1 MSAIKNISVPPSAIR
16 VLRNKLART
25 RFSILAV
32 ELARRLT
39 VTFSFLITLLTSLLF
54 LDLLADLEIQTRSLL
69 LFSIITLTAIL
80 IIWSLFSLIIKWK
93 NDETLALEIERKNK
107 DFDSRLISS
116 IQFGKRKAKF
126 PENAPMSMVHN
137 MILETKDVSK
147 KFNFLKVVNPKA
159 LTRAT
164 LIFFVII
171 ITSGI
176 WAYSEKDNI
185 PILVKRALGEQIEIP
200 RDTIIVEEPN
210 ISRVGIGDNIQM
222 TFKVKSKKNSELKA
236 NLNIDYNSGRKI
248 TVPLK
253 RTETGPITVPLKR
266 TETGPDTYIG
276 TIEDVPESFSF
287 DAKIDDAKTKTSSVT
302 AIERPTIKNIS
313 ATQVY
318 PEFTKQSPTNHVPGD
333 FTFFQ
338 GSEVTINIESSKD
351 LDSGNLKFLGLDN
364 QMPLSVNEA
373 NKKEGVA
380 KIKIPSQSLSGF
392 SVSLTDS
399 EEMNSKNNA
408 IYKISLLTDLPP
420 EIRITYPKRS
430 EELVTRKA
438 TLLIKYEAIDRF
450 GVNSINLKYKRE
462 ENEIVTIPLMKEE
475 TAKKQISDS
484 YEWNLGSLKTGL
496 SEGDQIEYWLE
507 ASDQNISGLNISSS
521 DKLSLKVVTPEEKR
535 ADLLGRTSD
544 ALGSVD
550 EATNDQENLNKDL
563 ESIIRKNTPN
573 KKN

>member
-1 MSAIKNISVPPSAIR
+1 MSAIKNISIPQNTIR

-32 ELARRLT
+32 ELARRIAI
-39 VTFSFLITLLTSLLF
+39 TFSVLVTLLTSLLF
-54 LDLLADLEIQTRSLL
+54 LDLLADLDIQTRSLL
-69 LFSIITLTAIL
+69 LFSIITLTAVL
-80 IIWSLFSLIIKWK
+80 TIWSFFSLITKWK

-116 IQFGKRKAKF
+116 IQFAKRQAAF
-126 PENAPMSMVHN
+126 PENAPISMIHN
-137 MILETKDVSK
+137 MILETKNASK
-147 KFNFLKVVNPKA
+147 KFNFLKIVNPKA

-176 WAYSEKDNI
+176 WVYSEKDNI

-200 RDTIIVEEPN
+200 RDTTIIEEPN

-222 TFKVKSKKNSELKA
+222 TFKVKSKKTSELKA
-236 NLNIDYNSGRKI
+236 NLNIEYNSGRNIK
-248 TVPLK
+248 VSLE
-253 RTETGPITVPLKR
+253 RTEK
-266 TETGPDTYIG
+266 EPDTYTG

-287 DAKIDDAKTKTSSVT
+287 DAQIDDAKTKTLTVT

-333 FTFFQ
+333 FTFFP
-338 GSEVTINIESSKD
+338 GSEVTINIESSKE
-351 LDSGNLKFLGLDN
+351 LDSGNLKFLGSDN

-399 EEMNSKNNA
+399 DEMDSKNNA

-462 ENEIVTIPLMKEE
+462 ENKIVTIPLMKEE
-475 TAKKQISDS
+475 SSMKQISDS

-507 ASDQNISGLNISSS
+507 ASDQNLSGLNISSS
-521 DKLSLKVVTPEEKR
+521 EKLSLKVVTPEEKR

-563 ESIIRKNTPN
+563 ESIIRKNTPI

>member
-54 LDLLADLEIQTRSLL
+54 LDLLADLEIETRSLL

-80 IIWSLFSLIIKWK
+80 IIWSLFSLITKWK

-116 IQFGKRKAKF
+116 IQFAKRKAKF
-126 PENAPMSMVHN
+126 PENAPMSMVHD

-222 TFKVKSKKNSELKA
+222 TFKVKSKKTSELKA
-236 NLNIDYNSGRKI
+236 NLNVDYNSGRKI
-248 TVPLK
+248 TVPLE
-253 RTETGPITVPLKR
+253 RTEN
-266 TETGPDTYIG
+266 EPDTYIG

-287 DAKIDDAKTKTSSVT
+287 DAQIDDAKTKTSSVT

-333 FTFFQ
+333 FTFFP

-373 NKKEGVA
+373 NKKEGAA

-399 EEMNSKNNA
+399 EEMDSKNNA

>member
-1 MSAIKNISVPPSAIR
+1 MPPSAIR

-54 LDLLADLEIQTRSLL
+54 LDLLADLEIETRSLL

-80 IIWSLFSLIIKWK
+80 IIWSLFSLITKWK

-116 IQFGKRKAKF
+116 IQFAKRKAKF

-147 KFNFLKVVNPKA
+147 KFNFLKIVNPKA

-176 WAYSEKDNI
+176 WVYSEKDNI

-200 RDTIIVEEPN
+200 RDTTIIEEPN
-210 ISRVGIGDNIQM
+210 ISKVGIGDNIQM

-236 NLNIDYNSGRKI
+236 NLNIEYNSGRNVK
-248 TVPLK
+248 VSLE
-253 RTETGPITVPLKR
+253 RTEK
-266 TETGPDTYIG
+266 EPDTYIG

-287 DAKIDDAKTKTSSVT
+287 DAQIDDAKTETLTVT
-302 AIERPTIKNIS
+302 AIERPMIKNIS

-333 FTFFQ
+333 FTFFP
-338 GSEVTINIESSKD
+338 GSEVTINIESSKE

-399 EEMNSKNNA
+399 EEMDSKNNA

-475 TAKKQISDS
+475 SSKKQISDS

-521 DKLSLKVVTPEEKR
+521 EKLSLKVVTPEEKR

-563 ESIIRKNTPN
+563 ESIIRKNTPI

>member
-1 MSAIKNISVPPSAIR
+1 MSAIKNISIPQNTIR

-25 RFSILAV
+25 RLSILAV
-32 ELARRLT
+32 ELARRIAI
-39 VTFSFLITLLTSLLF
+39 TFSVLVTLLTSLLF
-54 LDLLADLEIQTRSLL
+54 LDLLADLDIQTRSLL

-80 IIWSLFSLIIKWK
+80 TIWSLFSLITKWK

-116 IQFGKRKAKF
+116 IQFAKRQAAF
-126 PENAPMSMVHN
+126 PENAPMSMIHN
-137 MILETKDVSK
+137 MILETKEASK
-147 KFNFLKVVNPKA
+147 KFNFLKIVNPKA

-176 WAYSEKDNI
+176 WVYSEKDNI

-200 RDTIIVEEPN
+200 RDTTIIEEPN
-210 ISRVGIGDNIQM
+210 ISKVGIGDNIQM
-222 TFKVKSKKNSELKA
+222 TFKVKSKKTSELKA
-236 NLNIDYNSGRKI
+236 NLNIEYNSGRNVK
-248 TVPLK
+248 VSLE
-253 RTETGPITVPLKR
+253 RTEK
-266 TETGPDTYIG
+266 EPDTYTG

-287 DAKIDDAKTKTSSVT
+287 DAQIDDAKTKTLTVT

-313 ATQVY
+313 VTQVY

-333 FTFFQ
+333 FTFFP
-338 GSEVTINIESSKD
+338 GSEVTINIESSKE

-399 EEMNSKNNA
+399 DEMDSKNNA

-475 TAKKQISDS
+475 SSKKQISDS

-521 DKLSLKVVTPEEKR
+521 EKLSLKVVTPEEKR

-563 ESIIRKNTPN
+563 ESIIRKNTPI

>member
-54 LDLLADLEIQTRSLL
+54 LDLLADLKIETRSLL

-80 IIWSLFSLIIKWK
+80 IIWSLFSLITKWK

-116 IQFGKRKAKF
+116 IQFAKRKAKF

-147 KFNFLKVVNPKA
+147 KFNFLKIVNPKA

-176 WAYSEKDNI
+176 WVYIEKDNI

-200 RDTIIVEEPN
+200 RDTTIIEEPN
-210 ISRVGIGDNIQM
+210 ISKVGIGDNIQM
-222 TFKVKSKKNSELKA
+222 TFKVKSKKTSELKA
-236 NLNIDYNSGRKI
+236 NLNIEYNSGRNVK
-248 TVPLK
+248 VSLE
-253 RTETGPITVPLKR
+253 RTEK
-266 TETGPDTYIG
+266 EPDTYTG

-287 DAKIDDAKTKTSSVT
+287 DAQIDDAKTETLTVT

-333 FTFFQ
+333 FTFFP
-338 GSEVTINIESSKD
+338 GSEVTINIESSKE

-399 EEMNSKNNA
+399 EEMDSKNNA

-475 TAKKQISDS
+475 SSKKQISDS

-521 DKLSLKVVTPEEKR
+521 EKLSLKVVTPEEKR

-563 ESIIRKNTPN
+563 ESIIRKNTPI

>member
-1 MSAIKNISVPPSAIR
+1 MSAIKNISIPQNTIR

-25 RFSILAV
+25 RLSILAV
-32 ELARRLT
+32 ELARRIAI
-39 VTFSFLITLLTSLLF
+39 TFSVLVTLLTSLLF
-54 LDLLADLEIQTRSLL
+54 LDLLADLDIQTRSLL

-80 IIWSLFSLIIKWK
+80 TIWSLFSLITKWK

-116 IQFGKRKAKF
+116 IQFAKRQAAF
-126 PENAPMSMVHN
+126 PENAPMSMIHN
-137 MILETKDVSK
+137 MILETKDASK
-147 KFNFLKVVNPKA
+147 KYNFLKIVNPKA

-176 WAYSEKDNI
+176 WVYSEKDNI

-200 RDTIIVEEPN
+200 RDTTIIEEPN
-210 ISRVGIGDNIQM
+210 ISKVGIGDNIQM
-222 TFKVKSKKNSELKA
+222 TFKVKSKKTSELKA
-236 NLNIDYNSGRKI
+236 NLNIEYNSGRNVK
-248 TVPLK
+248 VSLE
-253 RTETGPITVPLKR
+253 RTEK
-266 TETGPDTYIG
+266 EPDTYTG

-287 DAKIDDAKTKTSSVT
+287 DAQIDDAKTKTLTVT

-318 PEFTKQSPTNHVPGD
+318 PEFTKQSPANHVPGD
-333 FTFFQ
+333 FTFFP
-338 GSEVTINIESSKD
+338 GSEVTINIESSKE

-399 EEMNSKNNA
+399 DEMDSKNNA

-475 TAKKQISDS
+475 SSKKQISDS

-521 DKLSLKVVTPEEKR
+521 EKLSLKVVTPEEKR

-563 ESIIRKNTPN
+563 ESIIRKNTPI

>member
-25 RFSILAV
+25 RFSILAI

-54 LDLLADLEIQTRSLL
+54 LDLLADLKIETRSLL

-80 IIWSLFSLIIKWK
+80 IIWSLFSLITKWK

-116 IQFGKRKAKF
+116 IQFAKRQAAF
-126 PENAPMSMVHN
+126 PENAPMSMIHN
-137 MILETKDVSK
+137 MILETKDASK
-147 KFNFLKVVNPKA
+147 KFNFLKIVNPKA

-176 WAYSEKDNI
+176 WVYSEKDNI

-200 RDTIIVEEPN
+200 RDTTIIEEPN
-210 ISRVGIGDNIQM
+210 ISKVGIGDNIQM

-236 NLNIDYNSGRKI
+236 NLNIEYNSGRNVK
-248 TVPLK
+248 VSLE
-253 RTETGPITVPLKR
+253 RTEK
-266 TETGPDTYIG
+266 EPDTYTG

-287 DAKIDDAKTKTSSVT
+287 DAQIDDAKTETLTVT

-333 FTFFQ
+333 FTFFP
-338 GSEVTINIESSKD
+338 GSEVTINIESSKE

-399 EEMNSKNNA
+399 DEMDSKNNA

-475 TAKKQISDS
+475 SSKKQISDS

-521 DKLSLKVVTPEEKR
+521 EKLSLKVVTPEEKR

-563 ESIIRKNTPN
+563 ESIIRKNTPI

>member
-1 MSAIKNISVPPSAIR
+1 MSAIKNISIPQNTIR

-32 ELARRLT
+32 ELARRIAI
-39 VTFSFLITLLTSLLF
+39 TFSVLVTLLTSLLF
-54 LDLLADLEIQTRSLL
+54 LDLLADLDIQTRSLL
-69 LFSIITLTAIL
+69 LFSIITLTAVL
-80 IIWSLFSLIIKWK
+80 TIWSLFSLITKWK

-116 IQFGKRKAKF
+116 IQFAKRQAAF
-126 PENAPMSMVHN
+126 PENAPMSMIHN
-137 MILETKDVSK
+137 MILETKDASK
-147 KFNFLKVVNPKA
+147 DFNFLKIVNPKA

-176 WAYSEKDNI
+176 WVYSEKDNI
-185 PILVKRALGEQIEIP
+185 PILVKRALGEQIKIP
-200 RDTIIVEEPN
+200 RDTTIIEEPN
-210 ISRVGIGDNIQM
+210 ISKVGIGDNIQM
-222 TFKVKSKKNSELKA
+222 TFKVKSKKTSELKA
-236 NLNIDYNSGRKI
+236 NLNIEYNSGRNVK
-248 TVPLK
+248 VSLE
-253 RTETGPITVPLKR
+253 RTEK
-266 TETGPDTYIG
+266 EPDTYTG

-287 DAKIDDAKTKTSSVT
+287 DAQIDDAKTKTLTVT

-318 PEFTKQSPTNHVPGD
+318 PEFTKQSRTNHVPGD
-333 FTFFQ
+333 FTFFP
-338 GSEVTINIESSKD
+338 GSEVTINIESSKE

-399 EEMNSKNNA
+399 DEMDSKNNA

-475 TAKKQISDS
+475 ASKKQISDS

-507 ASDQNISGLNISSS
+507 ASDQNLSGLNISSS
-521 DKLSLKVVTPEEKR
+521 EKLSLKVVTPEEKR

-563 ESIIRKNTPN
+563 ESIIRKNTPI

>member
-54 LDLLADLEIQTRSLL
+54 LDLLADLKIETRSLL

-80 IIWSLFSLIIKWK
+80 IIWSLFSLITKWK
-93 NDETLALEIERKNK
+93 NDESLALEIERKNK

-116 IQFGKRKAKF
+116 IQFAKRKAKF

-147 KFNFLKVVNPKA
+147 KFNFLKIVNPKA

-176 WAYSEKDNI
+176 WVYSEKDNI

-200 RDTIIVEEPN
+200 RDTTIIEEPN
-210 ISRVGIGDNIQM
+210 ISKVGIGDNIQM
-222 TFKVKSKKNSELKA
+222 TFRVKSKKNSELKA
-236 NLNIDYNSGRKI
+236 NLNIEYNSGRNVK
-248 TVPLK
+248 VSLE
-253 RTETGPITVPLKR
+253 RTEK
-266 TETGPDTYIG
+266 EPDTYTG

-287 DAKIDDAKTKTSSVT
+287 NAQIDDAKTETLTVT

-333 FTFFQ
+333 FTFFP
-338 GSEVTINIESSKD
+338 GSEVTINIESSKE

-399 EEMNSKNNA
+399 EEMDSKNNA

-475 TAKKQISDS
+475 SSKKQISDS

-521 DKLSLKVVTPEEKR
+521 EKLSLKVVTPEEKR

-563 ESIIRKNTPN
+563 ESIIRKNTPI

>member
-54 LDLLADLEIQTRSLL
+54 LDLLADLKIETRSLL

-80 IIWSLFSLIIKWK
+80 IIWSLFSLITKWK

-116 IQFGKRKAKF
+116 IQFAKRKAKF

-147 KFNFLKVVNPKA
+147 KFNFLKIVNPKA

-176 WAYSEKDNI
+176 WVYSEKDNI

-200 RDTIIVEEPN
+200 RDTTIIEEPN
-210 ISRVGIGDNIQM
+210 ISKVGIGDNIQM
-222 TFKVKSKKNSELKA
+222 TFKVKSKKTSELKA
-236 NLNIDYNSGRKI
+236 NLNIEYNSGRNVK
-248 TVPLK
+248 VSLE
-253 RTETGPITVPLKR
+253 RTEK
-266 TETGPDTYIG
+266 EPDTYTG

-287 DAKIDDAKTKTSSVT
+287 DAQIDDAKTETLTVT

-333 FTFFQ
+333 FTFFP
-338 GSEVTINIESSKD
+338 GSEVTINIESSKE

-399 EEMNSKNNA
+399 EEMDSKNNA

-475 TAKKQISDS
+475 ASKKQISDS
-484 YEWNLGSLKTGL
+484 YEMNLGSLKTGL

-521 DKLSLKVVTPEEKR
+521 EKLSLKVVTPEEKR

-563 ESIIRKNTPN
+563 ESIIRKNTPI

>member
-54 LDLLADLEIQTRSLL
+54 LDLLADLKIETRSLL

-80 IIWSLFSLIIKWK
+80 IIWSLFSLITKWK

-116 IQFGKRKAKF
+116 IQFAKRKAKF

-147 KFNFLKVVNPKA
+147 KFNFLKIVNPKA

-176 WAYSEKDNI
+176 WVYSEKDNI

-200 RDTIIVEEPN
+200 RDTTIIEEPN
-210 ISRVGIGDNIQM
+210 ISKVGIGDNIQM

-236 NLNIDYNSGRKI
+236 NLNIEYNSGRNVK
-248 TVPLK
+248 VSLE
-253 RTETGPITVPLKR
+253 RTEK
-266 TETGPDTYIG
+266 EPDTYTG

-287 DAKIDDAKTKTSSVT
+287 DAQIDDAKTETLTVT

-333 FTFFQ
+333 FTFFP
-338 GSEVTINIESSKD
+338 GSEVTINIESSKE

-399 EEMNSKNNA
+399 EEMDSKNNA

-475 TAKKQISDS
+475 SSKKQISDS

-521 DKLSLKVVTPEEKR
+521 EKLSLKVVTPEEKR

>member
-1 MSAIKNISVPPSAIR
+1 MSAIKNISIPQNTIR

-32 ELARRLT
+32 ELARRIAI
-39 VTFSFLITLLTSLLF
+39 TFSVLVTLLTSLLF
-54 LDLLADLEIQTRSLL
+54 LDLLADLDIQTRSLL

-80 IIWSLFSLIIKWK
+80 TIWSLFSLITKWK

-116 IQFGKRKAKF
+116 IQFAKRQAAF
-126 PENAPMSMVHN
+126 PENAPMSMIHN
-137 MILETKDVSK
+137 MILETKDASK
-147 KFNFLKVVNPKA
+147 KFNFLKIVNPKA

-176 WAYSEKDNI
+176 WVYSEKDNI

-200 RDTIIVEEPN
+200 RDTTIIEEPN
-210 ISRVGIGDNIQM
+210 ISKVGIGDNIQM

-236 NLNIDYNSGRKI
+236 NLNIEYNSGRNVK
-248 TVPLK
+248 VSLE
-253 RTETGPITVPLKR
+253 RTEK
-266 TETGPDTYIG
+266 EPDTYTG

-287 DAKIDDAKTKTSSVT
+287 DAQIDDAKTKTLTVT

-333 FTFFQ
+333 FTFFP
-338 GSEVTINIESSKD
+338 GSEVTINIESSKE

-399 EEMNSKNNA
+399 DEMDSKNNA

-475 TAKKQISDS
+475 SSKKQISDS

-521 DKLSLKVVTPEEKR
+521 EKLSLKVVTPEEKR

-563 ESIIRKNTPN
+563 ESIIRKNTPI

>member
-1 MSAIKNISVPPSAIR
+1 MSAIKNISIPKNTIR

-32 ELARRLT
+32 ELARRIAI
-39 VTFSFLITLLTSLLF
+39 TFSVLVTLLTSLLF
-54 LDLLADLEIQTRSLL
+54 LDLLADLDIQTRSLL

-80 IIWSLFSLIIKWK
+80 TIWSLFSLITKWK
-93 NDETLALEIERKNK
+93 NNETLALEIERKNK

-116 IQFGKRKAKF
+116 IQFAKRQAAF
-126 PENAPMSMVHN
+126 PENAPMSMIHN
-137 MILETKDVSK
+137 MILETKDASK
-147 KFNFLKVVNPKA
+147 KFNFLKIVNPKA

-176 WAYSEKDNI
+176 WVYSEKDNI

-200 RDTIIVEEPN
+200 RDTTIIEEPN
-210 ISRVGIGDNIQM
+210 ISKVGIGDNIQM

-236 NLNIDYNSGRKI
+236 NLNIEYNSGRNVK
-248 TVPLK
+248 VSLE
-253 RTETGPITVPLKR
+253 RTEK
-266 TETGPDTYIG
+266 EPDTYTG

-287 DAKIDDAKTKTSSVT
+287 DAQIDDAKTKTLTVT

-333 FTFFQ
+333 FTFFP
-338 GSEVTINIESSKD
+338 GSEVTINIESSKE

-380 KIKIPSQSLSGF
+380 KIKIPSKSLSGF

-399 EEMNSKNNA
+399 NEMDSKNNA

-462 ENEIVTIPLMKEE
+462 ENEIVTIPLIKEE
-475 TAKKQISDS
+475 SSKKQISDS

>member
-1 MSAIKNISVPPSAIR
+1 MSAIKNISIPQNTIR

-25 RFSILAV
+25 RLSILAV
-32 ELARRLT
+32 ELARRIAI
-39 VTFSFLITLLTSLLF
+39 TFSVLVTLLTSLLF
-54 LDLLADLEIQTRSLL
+54 LDLLADLDIQTRSLL

-80 IIWSLFSLIIKWK
+80 TIWSLFSLITKWK

-116 IQFGKRKAKF
+116 IQFAKRQAAF
-126 PENAPMSMVHN
+126 PENAPMSMIHN

-147 KFNFLKVVNPKA
+147 KFNFLKIVNPKA

-176 WAYSEKDNI
+176 WVYSEKDNI

-200 RDTIIVEEPN
+200 RDTTIIEEPN
-210 ISRVGIGDNIQM
+210 ISKVGIGDNIQM
-222 TFKVKSKKNSELKA
+222 TFKVKSKKTSELKA
-236 NLNIDYNSGRKI
+236 NLNIEYNSGRNVK
-248 TVPLK
+248 VSLE
-253 RTETGPITVPLKR
+253 RTEK
-266 TETGPDTYIG
+266 EPDTYTG

-287 DAKIDDAKTKTSSVT
+287 DAQIDDAKTETLTVT

-333 FTFFQ
+333 FTFFP
-338 GSEVTINIESSKD
+338 GSEVTINIESSKE

-399 EEMNSKNNA
+399 EEMDSKNNA

-475 TAKKQISDS
+475 SSKKQISDS

-521 DKLSLKVVTPEEKR
+521 EKLSLKVVTPEEKR

-563 ESIIRKNTPN
+563 ESIIRKNTPI

>member
-54 LDLLADLEIQTRSLL
+54 LDLLADLKIETRSLL

-80 IIWSLFSLIIKWK
+80 IIWSLFSLITKWK

-116 IQFGKRKAKF
+116 IQFAKRKAKF

-147 KFNFLKVVNPKA
+147 KFNFLKIVNPKA

-176 WAYSEKDNI
+176 WVYSEKDNI

-200 RDTIIVEEPN
+200 RDTTIIEEPN
-210 ISRVGIGDNIQM
+210 ISKVGIGDNIQM
-222 TFKVKSKKNSELKA
+222 TFRVKSKKNSELKA
-236 NLNIDYNSGRKI
+236 NLNIEYNSGRNVK
-248 TVPLK
+248 VSLE
-253 RTETGPITVPLKR
+253 RTEK
-266 TETGPDTYIG
+266 EPDTYTG

-287 DAKIDDAKTKTSSVT
+287 DAEIDDAKTETLTVT

-333 FTFFQ
+333 FTFFP
-338 GSEVTINIESSKD
+338 GSEVTINIESSKE

-399 EEMNSKNNA
+399 EEMDSKNNA

-475 TAKKQISDS
+475 SSKKQISDS

-521 DKLSLKVVTPEEKR
+521 EKLSLKVVTPEEKR

-563 ESIIRKNTPN
+563 ESIIRKNTPI

>member
-54 LDLLADLEIQTRSLL
+54 LDLLADLKIETRSLL

-80 IIWSLFSLIIKWK
+80 IIWSLFSLITKWK

-116 IQFGKRKAKF
+116 IQFAKHKAKF

-147 KFNFLKVVNPKA
+147 KFNFLKIVNPKA

-176 WAYSEKDNI
+176 WVYIEKDNI

-200 RDTIIVEEPN
+200 RDTTIIEEPN
-210 ISRVGIGDNIQM
+210 ISKVGIGDNIQM
-222 TFKVKSKKNSELKA
+222 TFRVKSKKNSELKA
-236 NLNIDYNSGRKI
+236 NLNIEYNSGRNVK
-248 TVPLK
+248 VSLE
-253 RTETGPITVPLKR
+253 RTEK
-266 TETGPDTYIG
+266 EPDTYTG

-287 DAKIDDAKTKTSSVT
+287 NAQIDDAKTETLTVT

-333 FTFFQ
+333 FTFFP
-338 GSEVTINIESSKD
+338 GSEVTINIESSKE

-399 EEMNSKNNA
+399 EEMDSKNNA

-475 TAKKQISDS
+475 SSKKQISDS

-521 DKLSLKVVTPEEKR
+521 EKLSLKVVTPEEKR

-563 ESIIRKNTPN
+563 ESIIRKNTPI

>member
-1 MSAIKNISVPPSAIR
+1 MSAIKNISIPQNTIR

-25 RFSILAV
+25 RLSILAV
-32 ELARRLT
+32 ELARRIAI
-39 VTFSFLITLLTSLLF
+39 TFSVLVTLLTSLLF
-54 LDLLADLEIQTRSLL
+54 LDLLADLDIQTRSLL

-80 IIWSLFSLIIKWK
+80 TIWSLFSLITKWK

-116 IQFGKRKAKF
+116 IQFAKRQAAF
-126 PENAPMSMVHN
+126 PENAPMSMIHN
-137 MILETKDVSK
+137 MILETKDASK
-147 KFNFLKVVNPKA
+147 KFNFLKIVNPKA

-176 WAYSEKDNI
+176 WVYSEKDNI

-200 RDTIIVEEPN
+200 RDTTIIEEPN
-210 ISRVGIGDNIQM
+210 ISKVGIGDNIQM
-222 TFKVKSKKNSELKA
+222 TFKVKSKKTSKLKA
-236 NLNIDYNSGRKI
+236 NLNIEYNSGRNVK
-248 TVPLK
+248 VSLE
-253 RTETGPITVPLKR
+253 RTEK
-266 TETGPDTYIG
+266 EPDTYTG

-287 DAKIDDAKTKTSSVT
+287 DAQIDDAKTKTLTVT

-333 FTFFQ
+333 FTFFP
-338 GSEVTINIESSKD
+338 GSEVTINIESSKE

-373 NKKEGVA
+373 NKKEGLA

-399 EEMNSKNNA
+399 DEMDSKNNA

-475 TAKKQISDS
+475 SSKKQISDS

-521 DKLSLKVVTPEEKR
+521 EKLSLKVVTPEEKR

-563 ESIIRKNTPN
+563 ESIIRKNTPI

>member
-54 LDLLADLEIQTRSLL
+54 LDLLADLKIETRSLL

-80 IIWSLFSLIIKWK
+80 IIWSLFSLITKWK

-116 IQFGKRKAKF
+116 IQFAKPKAKF

-147 KFNFLKVVNPKA
+147 KFNFLKIVNPKA

-176 WAYSEKDNI
+176 WVYSEKDNI

-200 RDTIIVEEPN
+200 RDTTIIEEPN
-210 ISRVGIGDNIQM
+210 ISKVGIGDNIQM

-236 NLNIDYNSGRKI
+236 NLNIEYNSGRNVK
-248 TVPLK
+248 VSLE
-253 RTETGPITVPLKR
+253 RTEK
-266 TETGPDTYIG
+266 EPDTYTG

-287 DAKIDDAKTKTSSVT
+287 DAQIDDAKTETLTVT

-333 FTFFQ
+333 FTFFP
-338 GSEVTINIESSKD
+338 GSEVTINIESSKE

-399 EEMNSKNNA
+399 EEMDSKNNA

-475 TAKKQISDS
+475 SSKKQISDS
-484 YEWNLGSLKTGL
+484 YEWNIGPLKTGL
-496 SEGDQIEYWLE
+496 YEGDQIEYWLE

-521 DKLSLKVVTPEEKR
+521 EKLSLKVVTPEEKR

-563 ESIIRKNTPN
+563 ESIIRKNTPI

>member
-1 MSAIKNISVPPSAIR
+1 M
-16 VLRNKLART
+16 LRYKLART
-25 RFSILAV
+25 RFSIIAV
-32 ELARRLT
+32 ELARRIAI
-39 VTFSFLITLLTSLLF
+39 TFSVSVTLLTSLLF
-54 LDLLADLEIQTRSLL
+54 LDLLADLDIQTRSLL
-69 LFSIITLTAIL
+69 LFSIITLAAIL
-80 IIWSLFSLIIKWK
+80 TIWSLFSLITKWK

-116 IQFGKRKAKF
+116 IQFAKRQAAF
-126 PENAPMSMVHN
+126 PENAPMSMIHN
-137 MILETKDVSK
+137 MILETKDASK
-147 KFNFLKVVNPKA
+147 KFNFLKIVNPKA

-176 WAYSEKDNI
+176 WVYSEKDNI

-200 RDTIIVEEPN
+200 RDTTIIEEPN
-210 ISRVGIGDNIQM
+210 ISKVGIGDNIQM
-222 TFKVKSKKNSELKA
+222 TFKVKSKKTSELKA
-236 NLNIDYNSGRKI
+236 NLNIEYNSGRNVK
-248 TVPLK
+248 VSLE
-253 RTETGPITVPLKR
+253 RTEK
-266 TETGPDTYIG
+266 EPDTYTG

-287 DAKIDDAKTKTSSVT
+287 DAQIDDAKTKTLTVT

-333 FTFFQ
+333 FTFFP
-338 GSEVTINIESSKD
+338 GSEVTINIESSKE

-399 EEMNSKNNA
+399 DEMDSKNNA

-475 TAKKQISDS
+475 SSKKQISDS

-521 DKLSLKVVTPEEKR
+521 EKLSLKVVTPEEKR

-563 ESIIRKNTPN
+563 ESIIRKNTPI

>member
-54 LDLLADLEIQTRSLL
+54 LDLLADLEIETRSLL

-80 IIWSLFSLIIKWK
+80 IIWSLFSLITKWK

-116 IQFGKRKAKF
+116 IQFAKRKAKF

-200 RDTIIVEEPN
+200 RDTIIVEEPK
-210 ISRVGIGDNIQM
+210 ILRVGIGDNIQM
-222 TFKVKSKKNSELKA
+222 TFKVKSKKTSELKA
-236 NLNIDYNSGRKI
+236 NLNVDYNSGRKI
-248 TVPLK
+248 TVPLE
-253 RTETGPITVPLKR
+253 RTEN
-266 TETGPDTYIG
+266 EPDTYIG

-287 DAKIDDAKTKTSSVT
+287 DAQIDDAKTKTSSVT

-333 FTFFQ
+333 FTFFP

-380 KIKIPSQSLSGF
+380 KIKIPSKSLSGF

-399 EEMNSKNNA
+399 EEMDSKNNA

-438 TLLIKYEAIDRF
+438 TLLIKYEATDRF

>member
-1 MSAIKNISVPPSAIR
+1 MSAIKNISIPQNTIR

-25 RFSILAV
+25 RLSILAV
-32 ELARRLT
+32 ELARRIAI
-39 VTFSFLITLLTSLLF
+39 TFSVLVTLLTSLLF
-54 LDLLADLEIQTRSLL
+54 LDLLADLKIETRSML

-80 IIWSLFSLIIKWK
+80 IIWSLFSLITKWK

-116 IQFGKRKAKF
+116 IQFAKRQAAF
-126 PENAPMSMVHN
+126 PENAPMSMIHN
-137 MILETKDVSK
+137 MILETKDASK
-147 KFNFLKVVNPKA
+147 KFNFLKIVNPKA

-176 WAYSEKDNI
+176 WVYIEKDNI
-185 PILVKRALGEQIEIP
+185 PTLVKRALGEQIEIP
-200 RDTIIVEEPN
+200 RDTTIIEEPN
-210 ISRVGIGDNIQM
+210 ISKVGIGDNIQM

-236 NLNIDYNSGRKI
+236 NLNIEYNSGRNVK
-248 TVPLK
+248 VSLE
-253 RTETGPITVPLKR
+253 RTEK
-266 TETGPDTYIG
+266 EPDTYTG

-287 DAKIDDAKTKTSSVT
+287 DAQIDDAKTETLTVT

-333 FTFFQ
+333 FTFFP
-338 GSEVTINIESSKD
+338 GSEVTINIESSKE

-399 EEMNSKNNA
+399 DEMDSKNNA

-475 TAKKQISDS
+475 SSKKQISDS

-521 DKLSLKVVTPEEKR
+521 EKLSLKVVTPEEKR

-563 ESIIRKNTPN
+563 ESIIRKNTPI

>member
-1 MSAIKNISVPPSAIR
+1 M
-16 VLRNKLART
+16 LRYKLART
-25 RFSILAV
+25 RFSIIAV
-32 ELARRLT
+32 ELARRIAI
-39 VTFSFLITLLTSLLF
+39 TFSVLVTLLTSLLF
-54 LDLLADLEIQTRSLL
+54 LDLLADLDIQTRSLL
-69 LFSIITLTAIL
+69 LFSIITLAAIL
-80 IIWSLFSLIIKWK
+80 TIWSLFSLITKWK

-116 IQFGKRKAKF
+116 IQFAKRQAAF
-126 PENAPMSMVHN
+126 PENAPMSMIHN
-137 MILETKDVSK
+137 MILETKEASK
-147 KFNFLKVVNPKA
+147 KFNFLKIVNPKA

-176 WAYSEKDNI
+176 WVYSEK
-185 PILVKRALGEQIEIP
+185 
-200 RDTIIVEEPN
+200 
-210 ISRVGIGDNIQM
+210 DNIQM

-236 NLNIDYNSGRKI
+236 NLNIEYNSGRNVK
-248 TVPLK
+248 VSLE
-253 RTETGPITVPLKR
+253 RTEK
-266 TETGPDTYIG
+266 EPDTYTG

-287 DAKIDDAKTKTSSVT
+287 DAQIDDAKTKTLTVT

-313 ATQVY
+313 VTQVY

-333 FTFFQ
+333 FTFFP
-338 GSEVTINIESSKD
+338 GSEVTINIESSKE
-351 LDSGNLKFLGLDN
+351 LDSGNLKFLGMDN

-399 EEMNSKNNA
+399 EEMDSKNNA

-475 TAKKQISDS
+475 SSKKQISDS

-521 DKLSLKVVTPEEKR
+521 EKLSLKVVTPEEKR

-563 ESIIRKNTPN
+563 ESIIRKNTPI

>member
-54 LDLLADLEIQTRSLL
+54 LDLLADLEIETRSLL

-80 IIWSLFSLIIKWK
+80 IIWSLFSLITKWK

-116 IQFGKRKAKF
+116 IQFAKRKAKF
-126 PENAPMSMVHN
+126 PKNAPMSMVHN

-210 ISRVGIGDNIQM
+210 ILRVGIGDNIQM
-222 TFKVKSKKNSELKA
+222 TFKVKSKKTSELKA
-236 NLNIDYNSGRKI
+236 NLNVDYNSGRKI
-248 TVPLK
+248 TVPLE
-253 RTETGPITVPLKR
+253 RTEN
-266 TETGPDTYIG
+266 EPDTYIG

-287 DAKIDDAKTKTSSVT
+287 DAQIDDAKTKTSSVT

-333 FTFFQ
+333 FTFFP

-399 EEMNSKNNA
+399 EEMDSKNNA

>member
-54 LDLLADLEIQTRSLL
+54 IDLLADLKIETRSLL

-80 IIWSLFSLIIKWK
+80 IIWSLFSLITKWK

-116 IQFGKRKAKF
+116 IQFAKRKAKF

-147 KFNFLKVVNPKA
+147 KFNFLKIVNPKA

-176 WAYSEKDNI
+176 WVYSEKDNI

-200 RDTIIVEEPN
+200 RDTTIIEEPN
-210 ISRVGIGDNIQM
+210 ISKVGIGDNIQM

-236 NLNIDYNSGRKI
+236 NLNIEYNSGRNVK
-248 TVPLK
+248 VSLE
-253 RTETGPITVPLKR
+253 RTEK
-266 TETGPDTYIG
+266 EPDTYTG

-287 DAKIDDAKTKTSSVT
+287 DAQIDDAKTETLTVT

-333 FTFFQ
+333 FTFFP

-399 EEMNSKNNA
+399 EEMDSKNNA

-475 TAKKQISDS
+475 SSKKQISDS

-521 DKLSLKVVTPEEKR
+521 EKLSLKVVTPEEKR

-563 ESIIRKNTPN
+563 ESIIRKNTPI

>member
-1 MSAIKNISVPPSAIR
+1 MSAIKNISIPQNTIR

-25 RFSILAV
+25 RLSILAV
-32 ELARRLT
+32 ELARRIAI
-39 VTFSFLITLLTSLLF
+39 TFSVLVTLLTSLLF
-54 LDLLADLEIQTRSLL
+54 LDLLADLDIQTRSLL

-80 IIWSLFSLIIKWK
+80 TIWSLFSLITKWK
-93 NDETLALEIERKNK
+93 NDETLALEIERKHK

-116 IQFGKRKAKF
+116 IQFAKRKAAF
-126 PENAPMSMVHN
+126 PENAPMSMIHN
-137 MILETKDVSK
+137 MILETKEASK
-147 KFNFLKVVNPKA
+147 KFNFLKIVNPKA

-176 WAYSEKDNI
+176 WVYSEKDNI

-200 RDTIIVEEPN
+200 RDTTIIEEPN
-210 ISRVGIGDNIQM
+210 ISKVGIGDNIQM
-222 TFKVKSKKNSELKA
+222 TFKVKSKKTSELKA
-236 NLNIDYNSGRKI
+236 NLNIEYNSGRNVK
-248 TVPLK
+248 VSLE
-253 RTETGPITVPLKR
+253 RTEK
-266 TETGPDTYIG
+266 EPDTYTG

-287 DAKIDDAKTKTSSVT
+287 DAQIDDAKTKTLTVT

-333 FTFFQ
+333 FTFFP
-338 GSEVTINIESSKD
+338 GSEVTINIESSKE

-399 EEMNSKNNA
+399 DEMDSKNNA

-420 EIRITYPKRS
+420 DIRITYPKRS

-475 TAKKQISDS
+475 SSKKQISDS

-521 DKLSLKVVTPEEKR
+521 EKLSLKVVTPEEKR

-563 ESIIRKNTPN
+563 ESIIRKNTPI

>member
-54 LDLLADLEIQTRSLL
+54 LDLLADLKIETRSLL

-80 IIWSLFSLIIKWK
+80 IIWSLFSLITKWK

-116 IQFGKRKAKF
+116 IQFAKRQAAF
-126 PENAPMSMVHN
+126 PENAPMSMIHN

-147 KFNFLKVVNPKA
+147 KFNFLKIVNPKA

-164 LIFFVII
+164 LILFVII

-176 WAYSEKDNI
+176 WVYSEKDNI
-185 PILVKRALGEQIEIP
+185 PILVKRALGEQIDIP
-200 RDTIIVEEPN
+200 RDTTIIKEPN
-210 ISRVGIGDNIQM
+210 ISKVGIGDNIQM
-222 TFKVKSKKNSELKA
+222 TFKVKSKKNSKLKA
-236 NLNIDYNSGRKI
+236 NLNIEYNSGRNVK
-248 TVPLK
+248 VSLE
-253 RTETGPITVPLKR
+253 RTEK
-266 TETGPDTYIG
+266 EPDTYTG

-287 DAKIDDAKTKTSSVT
+287 DAQIDDAKTKTLTVT

-333 FTFFQ
+333 FTFFP
-338 GSEVTINIESSKD
+338 GSEVTINIESSKE

-399 EEMNSKNNA
+399 DEMDSKNNA

-475 TAKKQISDS
+475 SSKKQISDS

-521 DKLSLKVVTPEEKR
+521 EKLSLKVVTPEEKR

-563 ESIIRKNTPN
+563 ESIIRKNTPI

>member
-32 ELARRLT
+32 ELARRIAI
-39 VTFSFLITLLTSLLF
+39 TFSVLVTLLTSLLF
-54 LDLLADLEIQTRSLL
+54 LDLLADLDIQTRSLL

-80 IIWSLFSLIIKWK
+80 TIWSLFSLITKWK

-116 IQFGKRKAKF
+116 IQFAKRQAAF
-126 PENAPMSMVHN
+126 PENAPMSMIHN
-137 MILETKDVSK
+137 MILETKDASK
-147 KFNFLKVVNPKA
+147 KFNFLKIVNPKA

-164 LIFFVII
+164 LIFFVIV
-171 ITSGI
+171 ITSSI
-176 WAYSEKDNI
+176 WLYSEKDNI

-200 RDTIIVEEPN
+200 RDTTIIEEPN
-210 ISRVGIGDNIQM
+210 ISKVGIGDNIQM
-222 TFKVKSKKNSELKA
+222 TFKVKSKKTSELKA
-236 NLNIDYNSGRKI
+236 NLNIEYNSGRNVK
-248 TVPLK
+248 VSLE
-253 RTETGPITVPLKR
+253 RTEK
-266 TETGPDTYIG
+266 EPDTYTG

-287 DAKIDDAKTKTSSVT
+287 DAQIDDAKTKTLTVT

-333 FTFFQ
+333 FTFFP
-338 GSEVTINIESSKD
+338 GSEVTINIESSKE

-399 EEMNSKNNA
+399 DEMDSKNNA

-475 TAKKQISDS
+475 SSKKQISDS

-521 DKLSLKVVTPEEKR
+521 EKLSLKVVTPEEKR

-563 ESIIRKNTPN
+563 ESIIRKNTPI

>member
-54 LDLLADLEIQTRSLL
+54 LDLLADLEIETRSLL

-80 IIWSLFSLIIKWK
+80 IIWSLFSLITKWK

-116 IQFGKRKAKF
+116 IQFAKRKAKF

-222 TFKVKSKKNSELKA
+222 TFKVKSKKTSELKA
-236 NLNIDYNSGRKI
+236 NLNVDYNSGRKI
-248 TVPLK
+248 TVPLE
-253 RTETGPITVPLKR
+253 RTEN
-266 TETGPDTYIG
+266 EPDTYIG

-287 DAKIDDAKTKTSSVT
+287 DAQIDDAKTKTSSVT

-333 FTFFQ
+333 FTFFP

-399 EEMNSKNNA
+399 EEMDSKNNA

-521 DKLSLKVVTPEEKR
+521 EKLSLKVVTPEEKR

>member
-1 MSAIKNISVPPSAIR
+1 MSAIKNISIPQNTIR

-25 RFSILAV
+25 RLSILAV
-32 ELARRLT
+32 ELARRIAI
-39 VTFSFLITLLTSLLF
+39 TFSVLVTLLTSLLF
-54 LDLLADLEIQTRSLL
+54 LDLLADLDIQTRSLL
-69 LFSIITLTAIL
+69 LFSIITLAAIL
-80 IIWSLFSLIIKWK
+80 TIWSLFSLITKWK

-116 IQFGKRKAKF
+116 IQFAKRQAAF
-126 PENAPMSMVHN
+126 PENAPMSMIHN
-137 MILETKDVSK
+137 MILETKEASK
-147 KFNFLKVVNPKA
+147 KFNFLKIVNPKA

-176 WAYSEKDNI
+176 WVYSEKDNI

-200 RDTIIVEEPN
+200 RDTTIIEEPN
-210 ISRVGIGDNIQM
+210 ISKVGIGDNIQM

-236 NLNIDYNSGRKI
+236 NLNIEYNSGRNVK
-248 TVPLK
+248 VSLE
-253 RTETGPITVPLKR
+253 RTEK
-266 TETGPDTYIG
+266 EPDTYTG

-287 DAKIDDAKTKTSSVT
+287 DAQIDDAKTKTLTVT

-313 ATQVY
+313 VTQVY

-333 FTFFQ
+333 FTFFP
-338 GSEVTINIESSKD
+338 GSEVTINIESSKE

-399 EEMNSKNNA
+399 DEMDSKNNA

-475 TAKKQISDS
+475 SSKKQISDS

-521 DKLSLKVVTPEEKR
+521 EKLSLKVVTPEEKR

-563 ESIIRKNTPN
+563 ESIIRKNTPI

>member
-54 LDLLADLEIQTRSLL
+54 LDLLADLKIETRSLL

-80 IIWSLFSLIIKWK
+80 IIWSLFSLITKWK

-116 IQFGKRKAKF
+116 IQFAKRKAKF

-210 ISRVGIGDNIQM
+210 ILRVGIGDNIQM
-222 TFKVKSKKNSELKA
+222 TFKVKSKKTSELKA
-236 NLNIDYNSGRKI
+236 NLNVDYNSGRKI
-248 TVPLK
+248 TVPLE
-253 RTETGPITVPLKR
+253 RTEN
-266 TETGPDTYIG
+266 EPDTYIG

-287 DAKIDDAKTKTSSVT
+287 DAQIDDAKTKTSSVT

-318 PEFTKQSPTNHVPGD
+318 PEFTKQIPTNHVPGD
-333 FTFFQ
+333 FTFFP
-338 GSEVTINIESSKD
+338 GSEVTINIESSKE

-399 EEMNSKNNA
+399 EEMDSKNNA

-438 TLLIKYEAIDRF
+438 TLLIKYEATDRF

>member
-1 MSAIKNISVPPSAIR
+1 MSAIKNIYIPQNTIR

-32 ELARRLT
+32 ELARRIAI
-39 VTFSFLITLLTSLLF
+39 TFSVLVTLLTSLLF
-54 LDLLADLEIQTRSLL
+54 LDLLADLDIQTRSLL

-80 IIWSLFSLIIKWK
+80 TIWSLFSLITKWK

-116 IQFGKRKAKF
+116 IQFAKRKAAF
-126 PENAPMSMVHN
+126 PENAPMSMIHN

-147 KFNFLKVVNPKA
+147 KFNFLKIVNPKA

-176 WAYSEKDNI
+176 WVYSEKDNI

-200 RDTIIVEEPN
+200 RDTTIIEEPN
-210 ISRVGIGDNIQM
+210 ISKVGIGDNIQM
-222 TFKVKSKKNSELKA
+222 TFKVKSKKTSELKA
-236 NLNIDYNSGRKI
+236 NLNIKYNSGRNVK
-248 TVPLK
+248 VSLE
-253 RTETGPITVPLKR
+253 RTEK
-266 TETGPDTYIG
+266 EPDTYTG

-287 DAKIDDAKTKTSSVT
+287 DAQIDDAKTKTLTVT

-333 FTFFQ
+333 FTFFP
-338 GSEVTINIESSKD
+338 GSEVTINIESSKE
-351 LDSGNLKFLGLDN
+351 LDSGNLKFLGMDN

-399 EEMNSKNNA
+399 EEMDSKNSA

-438 TLLIKYEAIDRF
+438 TLLIKYEAVDRF

-462 ENEIVTIPLMKEE
+462 KNEIITIPLMKEE
-475 TAKKQISDS
+475 SSKKQISDS

-507 ASDQNISGLNISSS
+507 ASDQNLSGLNISSS
-521 DKLSLKVVTPEEKR
+521 EKLSLKVVTPEEKR

-563 ESIIRKNTPN
+563 ESIIRKNTPI

>member
-1 MSAIKNISVPPSAIR
+1 MSAIKNIYIPQNTIR

-25 RFSILAV
+25 RFSILAI
-32 ELARRLT
+32 ELARRIAI
-39 VTFSFLITLLTSLLF
+39 TFSVLVTLLTSLLF
-54 LDLLADLEIQTRSLL
+54 LDLLADLDIQTRSLL

-80 IIWSLFSLIIKWK
+80 TIWSLFSLITKWK

-116 IQFGKRKAKF
+116 IQFAKRKAAF
-126 PENAPMSMVHN
+126 PENAPMSMIHN

-147 KFNFLKVVNPKA
+147 KFNFLKIVNPKA

-176 WAYSEKDNI
+176 WVYSEKDNI

-200 RDTIIVEEPN
+200 RDTTIIEEPN
-210 ISRVGIGDNIQM
+210 ISKVGIGDNIQM
-222 TFKVKSKKNSELKA
+222 TFKVKSKKTSELKA
-236 NLNIDYNSGRKI
+236 NLNIKYNSGRNVK
-248 TVPLK
+248 VSLE
-253 RTETGPITVPLKR
+253 RTEK
-266 TETGPDTYIG
+266 EPDTYTG

-287 DAKIDDAKTKTSSVT
+287 DAQIDDAKTKTLTVT

-333 FTFFQ
+333 FTFFP
-338 GSEVTINIESSKD
+338 GSEVTINIESSKE
-351 LDSGNLKFLGLDN
+351 LDSGNLKFLGMDN

-399 EEMNSKNNA
+399 EEMDSKNSA

-450 GVNSINLKYKRE
+450 GVKSINLKYKRE
-462 ENEIVTIPLMKEE
+462 KNEIITIPLMKEE
-475 TAKKQISDS
+475 SSKKQISDS

-507 ASDQNISGLNISSS
+507 ASDQNLSGLNISSS
-521 DKLSLKVVTPEEKR
+521 EKLSLKVVTPEEKR

-563 ESIIRKNTPN
+563 ESIIRKNTPI

>member
-54 LDLLADLEIQTRSLL
+54 LDLLADLKIETRSLL

-80 IIWSLFSLIIKWK
+80 IIWSLFSLITKWK

-116 IQFGKRKAKF
+116 IQFAKRKAKF

-147 KFNFLKVVNPKA
+147 KFNFLKIVNPKA

-176 WAYSEKDNI
+176 WVYSEKDNI

-200 RDTIIVEEPN
+200 RDTTIIEEPN
-210 ISRVGIGDNIQM
+210 ISKVGIGDNIQM

-236 NLNIDYNSGRKI
+236 NLNIEYNSGRNVK
-248 TVPLK
+248 VSLE
-253 RTETGPITVPLKR
+253 RTEK
-266 TETGPDTYIG
+266 EPDTYTG

-287 DAKIDDAKTKTSSVT
+287 DAQIDDAKTKTLTVT

-333 FTFFQ
+333 FTFFP
-338 GSEVTINIESSKD
+338 GSEVTINIESSKE
-351 LDSGNLKFLGLDN
+351 LDSENLKFLGLDN

-399 EEMNSKNNA
+399 DEMDSKNNA

-475 TAKKQISDS
+475 SSKKQISDS

-496 SEGDQIEYWLE
+496 SEGDQIVYWLE

-521 DKLSLKVVTPEEKR
+521 EKLSLKVVTPEEKR

-563 ESIIRKNTPN
+563 ESIIRKNTPI

>member
-1 MSAIKNISVPPSAIR
+1 MSAIKNIYIPQNTIR

-25 RFSILAV
+25 RFSILAI
-32 ELARRLT
+32 ELARRIAI
-39 VTFSFLITLLTSLLF
+39 TFSVLVTLLTSLLF
-54 LDLLADLEIQTRSLL
+54 LDLLADLDIQTRSLL

-80 IIWSLFSLIIKWK
+80 TIWSLFSLITKWK

-116 IQFGKRKAKF
+116 IQFAKRKAKF

-147 KFNFLKVVNPKA
+147 KFNFLKIVNPKA

-176 WAYSEKDNI
+176 WVYSEKDNI

-200 RDTIIVEEPN
+200 RDTTIIEEPN
-210 ISRVGIGDNIQM
+210 ISKVGIGDNIQM
-222 TFKVKSKKNSELKA
+222 TFKVKSKKTSELKA
-236 NLNIDYNSGRKI
+236 NLNIKYNSGRNVK
-248 TVPLK
+248 VSLE
-253 RTETGPITVPLKR
+253 RTEK
-266 TETGPDTYIG
+266 EPDTYTG

-287 DAKIDDAKTKTSSVT
+287 DAQIDDAKTKTLTVT

-333 FTFFQ
+333 FTFFP
-338 GSEVTINIESSKD
+338 GSEVTINIESSKE
-351 LDSGNLKFLGLDN
+351 LDSGNLKFLGMDN

-399 EEMNSKNNA
+399 EEMDSKNSA

-438 TLLIKYEAIDRF
+438 TLLIKYEAVDRF

-462 ENEIVTIPLMKEE
+462 KNEIITIPLMKEE
-475 TAKKQISDS
+475 SSKKQISDS

-507 ASDQNISGLNISSS
+507 ASDQNLSGLNISSS
-521 DKLSLKVVTPEEKR
+521 EKLSLKVVTPEEKR

-563 ESIIRKNTPN
+563 ESIIRKNTPI

>member
-1 MSAIKNISVPPSAIR
+1 MSAIKNISIPQNTIR
-16 VLRNKLART
+16 VLKNKLART

-32 ELARRLT
+32 ELARRIAI
-39 VTFSFLITLLTSLLF
+39 TFSVLVTLLTSLLF
-54 LDLLADLEIQTRSLL
+54 LDLLADLDIQTRSLL

-80 IIWSLFSLIIKWK
+80 TIWSLFSLITKWK

-116 IQFGKRKAKF
+116 IQFAKRQAAF
-126 PENAPMSMVHN
+126 PENAPMSMIHN
-137 MILETKDVSK
+137 MILETKDASK
-147 KFNFLKVVNPKA
+147 DFNFLKIVNPKA

-176 WAYSEKDNI
+176 WVYSEKDNI

-200 RDTIIVEEPN
+200 RDTTIIEEPN
-210 ISRVGIGDNIQM
+210 ISKVGIGDNIQM
-222 TFKVKSKKNSELKA
+222 TFKVKSKKTSELKA
-236 NLNIDYNSGRKI
+236 NLNIEYNSGRNVK
-248 TVPLK
+248 VSLE
-253 RTETGPITVPLKR
+253 RTEK
-266 TETGPDTYIG
+266 EPDTYTG

-287 DAKIDDAKTKTSSVT
+287 DAQIDDAKTKTLTVT

-333 FTFFQ
+333 FTFFP
-338 GSEVTINIESSKD
+338 GSEVTINIESSKE

-399 EEMNSKNNA
+399 DEMDSKNNA

-475 TAKKQISDS
+475 SSKKQISDS

-521 DKLSLKVVTPEEKR
+521 EKLSLKVVTPEEKR

-563 ESIIRKNTPN
+563 ESIIRKNTPI

>member
-54 LDLLADLEIQTRSLL
+54 LDLLADLEIETRSLL

-80 IIWSLFSLIIKWK
+80 IIWSLFSLITKWK

-116 IQFGKRKAKF
+116 IQFAKRKAKF

-222 TFKVKSKKNSELKA
+222 TFKVKSKKTSELKA
-236 NLNIDYNSGRKI
+236 NLNVDYNSGRKI
-248 TVPLK
+248 TVPLE
-253 RTETGPITVPLKR
+253 RTET
-266 TETGPDTYIG
+266 EPDTYTG

-287 DAKIDDAKTKTSSVT
+287 DAQIDDAKTKTLTVT

-333 FTFFQ
+333 FTFFP

-399 EEMNSKNNA
+399 EEMDSKNNA